1 MPTQSNRQTQ
11 KVRVVSNNNT
21 PSPPRR
27 RRRRPAPPP
36 EEAEALMPYAPS
48 KAHARGVSA
57 YPNRP
62 MTFAPSVQL
71 IQTDNGGG
79 RIPSY
84 FEHQLTN
91 QATTLE
97 QMRRQM
103 EEELVGVREELYG
116 YAQNPDDIARIDRN
130 IAELRGQL
138 DGLQQPAQP
147 PPPPPPVAPP
157 PQQQIQVPI
166 IPHAPPEVNQP
177 PNPPPPP
184 QQQPQADQP
193 VRTYTKYQYE
203 IAREKVIDLFTQRSN
218 ATTKEKKEIRQR
230 ILDAGRRVG
239 IESNN
244 IATVRRKLEKL
255 VKGHAI

>member
-1 MPTQSNRQTQ
+1 MTTQSNRQSQ
-11 KVRVVSNNNT
+11 NVRVVINNAPA
-21 PSPPRR
+21 PSRR
-27 RRRRPAPPP
+27 RRRRPPPK
-36 EEAEALMPYAPS
+36 EEAEPSMPYAPS
-48 KAHARGVSA
+48 KEHAKGVSA

-79 RIPSY
+79 RIPPY

-103 EEELVGVREELYG
+103 EDELRGVREEMYG
-116 YAQNPDDIARIDRN
+116 FARDPDDIARIDRN
-130 IAELRGQL
+130 IAELWGEL
-138 DGLQQPAQP
+138 EGWQQPAQP
-147 PPPPPPVAPP
+147 APPPPPP
-157 PQQQIQVPI
+157 QQEIQVPI
-166 IPHAPPEVNQP
+166 IPHTPPEVYQA

-184 QQQPQADQP
+184 QAPEP

-203 IAREKVIDLFTQRSN
+203 IAREKVIDLFSQHSN
-218 ATTKEKKEIRQR
+218 ASASRKKEIRQQ
-230 ILDAGRRVG
+230 IFDVARRVG
-239 IESNN
+239 IDDNHISR
-244 IATVRRKLEKL
+244 VRRKLEQL